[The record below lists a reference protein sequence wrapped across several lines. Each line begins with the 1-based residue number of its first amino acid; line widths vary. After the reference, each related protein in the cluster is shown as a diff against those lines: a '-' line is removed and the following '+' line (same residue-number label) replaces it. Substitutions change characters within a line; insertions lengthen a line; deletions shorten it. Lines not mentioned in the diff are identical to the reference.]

1 MMLLIRIS
9 FALLFAGTWLLA
21 AERKPNIIFI
31 LADDL
36 GYGDLGCYGQKL
48 IQTPNLDRMAAEG
61 MRFTQF
67 YAGSTVCAPSR
78 SVLMTGWHTGH
89 TRVRGNAGAV
99 NPLAQSLRPGD
110 VTVARV
116 LKDAGYATALVG
128 KWGLGDEGEAAVGL
142 PTRQGFDHFF
152 GYANQHHAHNYYPDF
167 LMRGEEQVKL
177 RNKVAAGSAD
187 NPIARRFGVGYAS
200 EQVEYSHD
208 LMAAEALQWVERQQA
223 KPFFLY
229 LAFTA
234 PHANNE
240 AGRDLKNGQEVPD
253 FGIYADKDW
262 SAPNKG
268 QAAMISRMDRDIG
281 RLFDLL
287 KRLQLD
293 AHTLVMFSSDNG
305 PHNEGGHTP
314 ELFQPAGPLR
324 GMKRSLTEGG
334 IRVPFIARW
343 PGQIKSGGVSAHV
356 GWFADLLV
364 TACDVAG
371 AKAPAQTDGL
381 SFLPTLLGQ
390 PERQAAHTHLYWE
403 FHERGFNQAVLMDG
417 RWKAIR
423 LARAD
428 ALVELY
434 DLAGDVG
441 ETKNLAGA
449 KPELVARAR
458 ALFIS
463 ARTESLDWPIK
474 DNRSKGAGKGLEKQS
489 PARVRLREVTH
500 AEVGSVFTGIAHE
513 FG

>member
-1 MMLLIRIS
+1 MFLTRLCL
-9 FALLFAGTWLLA
+9 AWLLALTCLVA

-78 SVLMTGWHTGH
+78 SVLMTGLHTGH
-89 TRVRGNAGAV
+89 TRVRGNAGTV

-110 VTVARV
+110 VTVARL

-142 PTRQGFDHFF
+142 PTRQGFDYFF

-167 LMRGEEQVKL
+167 LLRGEEQVKL

-200 EQVEYSHD
+200 EKVEYSHD
-208 LMAAEALQWVERQQA
+208 LMAAESLKWVEEQKAR
-223 KPFFLY
+223 PFFLY
-229 LAFTA
+229 LAFTT

-240 AGRDLKNGQEVPD
+240 ANRDLKNGQEVPD

-268 QAAMISRMDRDIG
+268 QAAMITRMDRDIG
-281 RLFDLL
+281 RLFELL
-287 KRLQLD
+287 KRLKLD
-293 AHTLVMFSSDNG
+293 EQTLVFFSSDNG
-305 PHNEGGHTP
+305 PHHEGGQTP
-314 ELFQPAGPLR
+314 ELFQPWGPLR
-324 GMKRSLTEGG
+324 GMKRDLTEGG

-343 PGQIKSGGVSAHV
+343 PGRIKPGVVTANV
-356 GWFADLLV
+356 GWFADFLP
-364 TACDVAG
+364 TACEVTG

-381 SFLPTLLGQ
+381 SLLPTLLGQ
-390 PERQAAHTHLYWE
+390 PQKQAQHKLLYWE
-403 FHERGFNQAVLMDG
+403 FHERGFNQAVLMDN

-423 LARAD
+423 LGRTD
-428 ALVELY
+428 APVELY
-434 DLAGDVG
+434 DLSNDLG
-441 ETKNLAGA
+441 EAKNLAA
-449 KPELVARAR
+449 EKPELVVRAKE
-458 ALFIS
+458 LFVS
-463 ARTESLDWPIK
+463 ARTESPDWPIK
-474 DNRSKGAGKGLEKQS
+474 EGVSGGAGKGGKKK
-489 PARVRLREVTH
+489 
-500 AEVGSVFTGIAHE
+500 
-513 FG
+513 

>member
-1 MMLLIRIS
+1 MKQNRVTTLIAT
-9 FALLFAGTWLLA
+9 ALFSLATIASA

-48 IQTPNLDRMAAEG
+48 IQTPILDRMAAEG

-78 SVLMTGWHTGH
+78 SVLMTGLHTGH
-89 TRVRGNAGAV
+89 TRVRGNAGTV

-110 VTVARV
+110 VTVAKV
-116 LKDAGYATALVG
+116 LKDAGYATALIG

-167 LMRGEEQVKL
+167 LLRGEEQVKL

-187 NPIARRFGVGYAS
+187 NPVAKRFGVGHAS
-200 EQVEYSHD
+200 EKVEYSHD
-208 LMAAEALQWVERQQA
+208 LLAAESLKWVEQQKD

-240 AGRDLKNGQEVPD
+240 ANRDLKNGQEVPD
-253 FGIYADKDW
+253 FGIYAGKDW

-268 QAAMISRMDRDIG
+268 QAAMITRMDRDIG
-281 RLFDLL
+281 RLFELL
-287 KRLQLD
+287 KRLKLD
-293 AHTLVMFSSDNG
+293 EHTLVCFSSDNG

-324 GMKRSLTEGG
+324 GMKRSLTDGG

-343 PGQIKSGGVSAHV
+343 PGKIKAGGVTAQV
-356 GWFADLLV
+356 GWFADFLP
-364 TACDVAG
+364 TACAVTG
-371 AKAPAQTDGL
+371 VKPPAQTDGL
-381 SFLPTLLGQ
+381 SLLPTLLGQ
-390 PERQAAHTHLYWE
+390 PEKQSQRKHLYWE
-403 FHERGFNQAVLMDG
+403 FHERGFNQAVLMDD

-423 LARAD
+423 LGRLD
-428 ALVELY
+428 APVEVF
-434 DLAGDVG
+434 DVAGDPG
-441 ETKNLAGA
+441 EARNLAA
-449 KPELVARAR
+449 EKPEMVARAKE
-458 ALFIS
+458 LFVS
-463 ARTESLDWPIK
+463 ARTESPDWPIK
-474 DNRSKGAGKGLEKQS
+474 ESVPGAAGKGGKKK
-489 PARVRLREVTH
+489 
-500 AEVGSVFTGIAHE
+500 
-513 FG
+513 

>member
-1 MMLLIRIS
+1 MPLLRICYG
-9 FALLFAGTWLLA
+9 LLLVASGLAA

-48 IQTPNLDRMAAEG
+48 IQTPHLDRMAAEG

-78 SVLMTGWHTGH
+78 SVLMTGLHTGH
-89 TRVRGNAGAV
+89 TRVRGNAGNA

-116 LKDAGYATALVG
+116 LKDAGYSTALIG

-142 PTRQGFDHFF
+142 PTRQGFDYFF

-167 LMRGEEQVKL
+167 LLRGEEQVKL
-177 RNKVAAGSAD
+177 RNKVAPGSAD

-200 EQVEYSHD
+200 EKVEYSHD
-208 LMAAEALQWVERQQA
+208 LFASESLKWVEQQRD

-240 AGRDLKNGQEVPD
+240 AGRELKNGQEVPD
-253 FGIYADKDW
+253 FGSYADQDW
-262 SAPNKG
+262 SPQNKG

-287 KRLQLD
+287 KRLKLD
-293 AHTLVMFSSDNG
+293 EHTLVCFSSDNG

-324 GMKRSLTEGG
+324 GMKRSLTDGG
-334 IRVPFIARW
+334 IRVPFLARW
-343 PGQIKSGGVSAHV
+343 PGQIKPGGVSAHV
-356 GWFADLLV
+356 GWFADFLV
-364 TACDVAG
+364 TACAVAG
-371 AKAPAQTDGL
+371 AKPPAPTDGL
-381 SFLPTLLGQ
+381 SLLPTLRGQ
-390 PERQAAHTHLYWE
+390 PEQQAKPAHLYWE
-403 FHERGFNQAVLMDG
+403 FHERGFNQAVLLDG

-423 LARAD
+423 LGRLAAP
-428 ALVELY
+428 VELY
-434 DLAGDVG
+434 DLSSDQG
-441 ETKNLAGA
+441 ETRNLAA
-449 KPELVARAR
+449 DQPERVARAR
-458 ALFIS
+458 ALFVS
-463 ARTESLDWPIK
+463 ARNESPDWPI
-474 DNRSKGAGKGLEKQS
+474 REGVAGGAGKGGTKQ
-489 PARVRLREVTH
+489 
-500 AEVGSVFTGIAHE
+500 
-513 FG
+513 

>member
-1 MMLLIRIS
+1 MLLARFVS
-9 FALLFAGTWLLA
+9 LLWLSASLVGA
-21 AERKPNIIFI
+21 AERKPNLIFI

-48 IQTPNLDRMAAEG
+48 IQTPHLDRMAAEG

-78 SVLMTGWHTGH
+78 SVLMTGLHTGH

-116 LKDAGYATALVG
+116 LKDAGYATALIG

-142 PTRQGFDHFF
+142 PTRQGFDYFF

-167 LMRGEEQVKL
+167 LMRGEVQVPL
-177 RNKVAAGSAD
+177 RNKVAPGSAD
-187 NPIARRFGVGYAS
+187 NPVAKRFGVGYAS
-200 EQVEYSHD
+200 EKVEYSHD
-208 LMAAEALQWVERQQA
+208 LLAAESLKWVEAQKD

-229 LAFTA
+229 LALTT

-262 SAPNKG
+262 SPQNKG
-268 QAAMISRMDRDIG
+268 QAAMITRMDRDVG
-281 RLFDLL
+281 RLFELL
-287 KRLQLD
+287 KRLKLD
-293 AHTLVMFSSDNG
+293 EQTLVFFSSDNG

-314 ELFQPAGPLR
+314 DLFQPAGPLR

-334 IRVPFIARW
+334 IRVPFLARW
-343 PGQIKSGGVSAHV
+343 PGKIQPGVSAQV
-356 GWFADLLV
+356 GWFADFLP
-364 TACDVAG
+364 TACAVSG
-371 AKAPAQTDGL
+371 AKGPSPTDGVSL
-381 SFLPTLLGQ
+381 LPTLLG
-390 PERQAAHTHLYWE
+390 EAGKQAKHGHLYWE

-423 LARAD
+423 LGRTD
-428 ALVELY
+428 AAVELY
-434 DLAGDVG
+434 DLANDLG
-441 ETKNLAGA
+441 EAKNRAA
-449 KPELVARAR
+449 EQAELVARAKG
-458 ALFIS
+458 LFVS
-463 ARTESLDWPIK
+463 ARSESADWPI
-474 DNRSKGAGKGLEKQS
+474 REGVPGGGGKGGKK
-489 PARVRLREVTH
+489 P
-500 AEVGSVFTGIAHE
+500 
-513 FG
+513 